1 MPVDTILVGF
11 SVNRSCTT
19 NKDER
24 KTLLENV
31 ESVLG
36 DYLPLLKFQRSMQVG
51 DIFVSVYTAD
61 RDSIVSVKCFSAG
74 GVICA
79 IEYYKED
86 NENPLLNFECIRK
99 LEQSL
104 TKKCHGKRSNAFPA
118 IELGAVVDR
127 YFTATDDRILE
138 YDIDS
143 IVYETTSP
151 YQRIR
156 IMHSRTLGNL
166 LVLDEHQNLA
176 ESDLIYTETLMQRGK
191 ENYEGK
197 EIVILGGGDGA
208 LLWELLKE
216 KPKFV
221 TMVEIDE
228 QVMQACQKHLRS
240 CCGYCLD
247 QYKGENYEII
257 VDDCVKVLEK
267 FIKEGKQFDYVF
279 ADLTDVPLSSTPQ
292 GELWDF
298 IRLILNIS
306 FKVLKRTGKYMTHA
320 SGVSCPSA
328 LSMFE
333 SQLKQLPVPVKFTR
347 DQAFVPSFMEHWVFY
362 QVQPICR

>member
-19 NKDER
+19 NEDER
-24 KTLLENV
+24 KTLLDNV

-86 NENPLLNFECIRK
+86 NEKPLLNFECIRK

-104 TKKCHGKRSNAFPA
+104 IKKCHGKRSNAFPA

-127 YFTATDDRILE
+127 YFTAAD
-138 YDIDS
+138 
-143 IVYETTSP
+143 
-151 YQRIR
+151 
-156 IMHSRTLGNL
+156 
-166 LVLDEHQNLA
+166 LA

-240 CCGYCLD
+240 CCGNCLD

-267 FIKEGKQFDYVF
+267 FIKEGKKFDYVF
-279 ADLTDVPLSSTPQ
+279 ADLTDIPLSSTPQ

-320 SGVSCPSA
+320 NGVSCPSA

-347 DQAFVPSFMEHWVFY
+347 DQAFVPSFMEDWVFY